1 MAIDKI
7 IIQYEA
13 QVAEFKKELD
23 GLKKELRSVDSTA
36 TKGAKKTE
44 QAFDKAGGGV
54 NKLGTNLKNLA
65 GTMGLVLGAQEVIA
79 FTKRTI
85 DAASDLNETI
95 SKTQQIFGTASAS
108 VEAFAANSAKEFG
121 MSKRAALDAAS
132 SFGGIGKAAGLTGQ
146 DLSTFST
153 DLVGLSADLASFGN
167 TTPEEAVL
175 ALTAALRGEGE
186 AIGRYNVYLD
196 DASLRQEA
204 FNLNLVSTTKNALT
218 PQTKALAANSLIMKQ
233 TADAQGDFG
242 KTSEGAANQQ
252 RILAANFENVMA
264 MLGEKLLP
272 AFEKGAQTL
281 NEFMT
286 AVDWDLVFGGIGD
299 AYNEFIGP
307 WKEIFS
313 ALGEVFDLLTANSTT
328 GETTASV
335 MDAIGVAAKI
345 TSTPIRLI
353 AKYIKALTEN
363 VLIPLITTG
372 QKVITWFGE
381 VRESGGFVGAIFNG
395 IASAAQGVIDRLRGV
410 AEFIGFVDSEEQVA
424 AKNKI
429 KAEDAKKKAV
439 EDAAKAEQ
447 AAKKEKLAADVKAAE
462 EEKKRTDE
470 QTKAATEAAKKRQE
484 INKAFAAAALKLSEE
499 VTLALI
505 EDENERAAKQLELQK
520 AADLRELEASE
531 FTAKQ
536 KGQLKAQI
544 DAKYDQLEKDRQEKL
559 IEDKKKKEQE
569 FSDFLEDLNN
579 QSREDEQARA
589 KETIAFYNNATTR
602 NSDRL
607 QKQLDDELAMYAD
620 LINQGFP
627 ESEEEKLRIA
637 EYFAKKRKEIE
648 ETQGDEA
655 TQGQIDNIQKV
666 ETKMGEVFG
675 AVNSVLGPAMDALN
689 GYFDLQLNNLEKE
702 KNQRLANENL
712 TAEER
717 LRIEEEYEAKKNA
730 ILAEQFE
737 VSRGSQ
743 IIQAIMSS
751 AQAALNAF
759 TSTALLFAPAA
770 PAAAAAAAAFGAL
783 QIGII
788 AAQPNPYKFFEGTDY
803 LQLGG
808 NPRGKDTIPVM
819 AHEGEAI
826 IPTGKNL
833 QYPGLAK
840 SWIDGNL
847 DSYIHKK
854 FISPALMEQ
863 QREMEADF
871 ADKIAASMAFQMT
884 GGFDDY
890 RLHRDMKEQTAVLR
904 HGFENLKQT
913 RKKLRG
919 A

>member
-1 MAIDKI
+1 MATIDKI
-7 IIQYEA
+7 VVQYEA
-13 QVAEFKKELD
+13 QVAGFKKDLD
-23 GLKKELRSVDSTA
+23 GIKKQLGAVEKKAVD
-36 TKGAKKTE
+36 GGKKTE
-44 QAFDKAGGGV
+44 QAFQNAGKGS
-54 NKLGTNLKNLA
+54 NQFASNLKNLA
-65 GTMGLVLGAQEVIA
+65 GTMGIMFGAQQILSFAKESVKA
-79 FTKRTI
+79 ANVQLQAEGKLRQALQGREEMFDRLTKRASELQKVTVIGDEAIIQQQAFLAAQGRSEEEINKTI
-85 DAASDLNETI
+85 DAAVQLSDVMGVSLDTAVRQLDTTLEGNVGLLGKLDAGFKTLTVEQLKNGGAIDLMNEKYKGFAEKTAATGTGRLQQLQNAFGDLQEEIGKQLLPTLQEGALTLNNFIQAVNWTEIFDGIGDALNETI
-95 SKTQQIFGTASAS
+95 
-108 VEAFAANSAKEFG
+108 E
-121 MSKRAALDAAS
+121 
-132 SFGGIGKAAGLTGQ
+132 
-146 DLSTFST
+146 
-153 DLVGLSADLASFGN
+153 
-167 TTPEEAVL
+167 
-175 ALTAALRGEGE
+175 
-186 AIGRYNVYLD
+186 
-196 DASLRQEA
+196 
-204 FNLNLVSTTKNALT
+204 
-218 PQTKALAANSLIMKQ
+218 
-233 TADAQGDFG
+233 
-242 KTSEGAANQQ
+242 
-252 RILAANFENVMA
+252 
-264 MLGEKLLP
+264 
-272 AFEKGAQTL
+272 
-281 NEFMT
+281 
-286 AVDWDLVFGGIGD
+286 
-299 AYNEFIGP
+299 P

-313 ALGEVFDLLTANSTT
+313 AIGEVFDLLTANSTT
-328 GETTASV
+328 GEKTVGV
-335 MDAIGVAAKI
+335 MQALGVVAKI
-345 TSTPIRLI
+345 GSTPIRLL

-363 VLIPLITTG
+363 VLIPLIKTG
-372 QKVITWFGE
+372 QNVIAWFNE
-381 VRESGGFVGAIFNG
+381 VREGGGFVGAIFNG
-395 IASAAQGVIDRLRGV
+395 IASAAEGVIDKMRGV
-410 AEFIGFVDSEEQVA
+410 AEFIGIIDTKEEASE
-424 AKNKI
+424 KLKI
-429 KAEDAKKKAV
+429 KAEEAKKKAIENKV
-439 EDAAKAEQ
+439 AAEQ
-447 AAKKEKLAADVKAAE
+447 AAAKEKAAADAKAKQE
-462 EEKKRTDE
+462 EDKKTQE
-470 QTKAATEAAKKRQE
+470 QIDAAKEAAKKKKE
-484 INKAFAAAALKLSEE
+484 INKAFAAAILKISDE
-499 VTLALI
+499 VTLGLI

-536 KGQLKAQI
+536 KGQLRAKI

-569 FSDFLEDLNN
+569 FADFLEDLNN
-579 QSREDEQARA
+579 QSREDENARA
-589 KETIAFYNNATTR
+589 KETIAFYNNATNT
-602 NSDRL
+602 NADRL

-620 LINQGFP
+620 LVNNGFP
-627 ESEEEKLRIA
+627 ESEEQKLRIA
-637 EYFAKKRKEIE
+637 EYFAKKRKEVE
-648 ETQGDEA
+648 QAQGNEA

-666 ETKMGEVFG
+666 ESKMGEVFG

-702 KNQRLANENL
+702 KNERLANENL

-743 IIQAIMSS
+743 IIQATMAA

-759 TSTALLFAPAA
+759 TSTALIFAPAA

-871 ADKIAASMAFQMT
+871 ADKIASSMALQMT

-904 HGFENLKQT
+904 YGFENLKQT

>member
-121 MSKRAALDAAS
+121 MSKRVALDAAS
-132 SFGGIGKAAGLTGQ
+132 SFGTFGKAAGLTGE

-153 DLVGLSADLASFGN
+153 DLVSLSADLASFGN
-167 TTPEEAVL
+167 ATPEEAAL
-175 ALTAALRGEGE
+175 ALGAALRGEAEPIRRFG
-186 AIGRYNVYLD
+186 VLLD
-196 DASLRQEA
+196 DATLKQEA
-204 FNLNLVSTTKNALT
+204 LSMGIITNTKEALT
-218 PQTKALAANSLIMKQ
+218 PQQKVLAANAAILKQ
-233 TADAQGDFG
+233 TSDAQGDFAR
-242 KTSEGAANQQ
+242 TSDGAANQQ

-281 NEFMT
+281 NEFAT
-286 AVDWDLVFGGIGD
+286 AVDWNMVFGEL
-299 AYNEFIGP
+299 A
-307 WKEIFS
+307 EIFDS
-313 ALGEVFDLLTANSTT
+313 AAEPIKQLYSSLADIFEAFTQNMSAGEKTAGVF
-328 GETTASV
+328 
-335 MDAIGVAAKI
+335 DAIGVAVNVV
-345 TSTPIRLI
+345 TTPMRVISKLF
-353 AKYIKALTEN
+353 KHLTEN
-363 VLIPLITTG
+363 IIVPLIETG
-372 QKVITWFGE
+372 QDLITWFNK
-381 VRESGGFVGAIFNG
+381 VREGGGFVGAIFNG
-395 IASAAQGVIDRLRGV
+395 IASAAGAVIDKLEGV
-410 AEFIGFVDSEEQVA
+410 AQFIGIVDSDEDKLHKKRMQRDADTKKSNEEYA
-424 AKNKI
+424 ARNFKQQKQRTKDEERLMALQAKRAYLGQKLTKEEEAEYKKLTSATKNNTDKTKDDT
-429 KAEDAKKKAV
+429 KAKEIAKTAI
-439 EDAAKAEQ
+439 
-447 AAKKEKLAADVKAAE
+447 EKLNEELDKLKTAQENATFAGNIEKASEYQKAISKLENQLSIFKSKLDSVRGGIVDDSDLEALDKANDLSFDYLDNLAKGFGLAASSKE
-462 EEKKRTDE
+462 LGTFTDE
-470 QTKAATEAAKKRQE
+470 EGIEVPVIITIQEKAKQD
-484 INKAFAAAALKLSEE
+484 ALKK
-499 VTLALI
+499 V
-505 EDENERAAKQLELQK
+505 
-520 AADLRELEASE
+520 
-531 FTAKQ
+531 
-536 KGQLKAQI
+536 G
-544 DAKYDQLEKDRQEKL
+544 
-559 IEDKKKKEQE
+559 
-569 FSDFLEDLNN
+569 
-579 QSREDEQARA
+579 
-589 KETIAFYNNATTR
+589 
-602 NSDRL
+602 
-607 QKQLDDELAMYAD
+607 
-620 LINQGFP
+620 
-627 ESEEEKLRIA
+627 
-637 EYFAKKRKEIE
+637 EI
-648 ETQGDEA
+648 
-655 TQGQIDNIQKV
+655 

-689 GYFDLQLNNLEKE
+689 GYFDLQLNNLDKE
-702 KNQRLANENL
+702 KNERLSNEKL

-871 ADKIAASMAFQMT
+871 ADKIAASMALQMT

-890 RLHRDMKEQTAVLR
+890 RLFRAIKEQTAIQRV
-904 HGFENLKQT
+904 GFENLKQT

>member
-54 NKLGTNLKNLA
+54 NKLGANLKNLA

-242 KTSEGAANQQ
+242 KTAEGAANQQ

-281 NEFMT
+281 NEFAT

-299 AYNEFIGP
+299 ALNETIEP

-313 ALGEVFDLLTANSTT
+313 AIGEVFDLLTANSTT
-328 GETTASV
+328 GEKTVGV
-335 MDAIGVAAKI
+335 MQALGVVAKI
-345 TSTPIRLI
+345 GSTPIRLL

-439 EDAAKAEQ
+439 QDAAKAEQ

-531 FTAKQ
+531 FTAEQ
-536 KGQLKAQI
+536 KGKLRAQI
-544 DAKYDQLEKDRQEKL
+544 NAKYNQLEKDRV
-559 IEDKKKKEQE
+559 
-569 FSDFLEDLNN
+569 
-579 QSREDEQARA
+579 
-589 KETIAFYNNATTR
+589 
-602 NSDRL
+602 
-607 QKQLDDELAMYAD
+607 QKQLEDEVK
-620 LINQGFP
+620 IR
-627 ESEEEKLRIA
+627 ESFLKEDEIKRREEEDAAKDAEQRKFEEYLKYWELKQQNELNSIEDFRAHKLEELRIA
-637 EYFAKKRKEIE
+637 EENEIAKV
-648 ETQGDEA
+648 EA
-655 TQGQIDNIQKV
+655 SEFSAQIIAEIQKKYGLERIKIEKQTQK
-666 ETKMGEVFG
+666 ETNIAIADGLGQLASGFGSMVSSFAAISGESAEYVKALAVVQVGIQTAVAIANAIAG
-675 AVNSVLGPAMDALN
+675 AVQAAAATGPGAPFALAGFIASMIGTVVGAFAQVN
-689 GYFDLQLNNLEKE
+689 QL
-702 KNQRLANENL
+702 L
-712 TAEER
+712 TAEVP
-717 LRIEEEYEAKKNA
+717 KP
-730 ILAEQFE
+730 
-737 VSRGSQ
+737 S
-743 IIQAIMSS
+743 
-751 AQAALNAF
+751 
-759 TSTALLFAPAA
+759 
-770 PAAAAAAAAFGAL
+770 
-783 QIGII
+783 
-788 AAQPNPYKFFEGTDY
+788 FFEGTPY

-808 NPRGKDTIPVM
+808 NPKGKDTIPVM

-840 SWIDGNL
+840 SWINGSLDG
-847 DSYIHKK
+847 YIHNQ
-854 FISPALMEQ
+854 FVRPALMEQ
-863 QREMEADF
+863 QQKAEEDF
-871 ADKIAASMAFQMT
+871 ADRLANSMALQMSSQ
-884 GGFDDY
+884 FDDY

-904 HGFENLKQT
+904 NGFYHMKET
-913 RKKLRG
+913 RKKIRG
-919 A
+919 GR